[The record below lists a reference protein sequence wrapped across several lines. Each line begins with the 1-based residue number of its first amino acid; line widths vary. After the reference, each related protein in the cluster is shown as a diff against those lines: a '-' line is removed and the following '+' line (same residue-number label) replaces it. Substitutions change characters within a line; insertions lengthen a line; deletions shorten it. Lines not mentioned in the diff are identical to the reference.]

1 MGGWWFV
8 CDVELCCL
16 CWMFLLRFV
25 WVYEWCISSQVCIV
39 AVVYIY
45 IIICISD
52 EPSVWLHLIVVCFLF
67 VCDRGHNSKCLECV
81 CLCVSSG
88 QDLTRRPPLL

>member
-16 CWMFLLRFV
+16 CLVLLLRFV

-39 AVVYIY
+39 AVLCVQLMNPV
-45 IIICISD
+45 C
-52 EPSVWLHLIVVCFLF
+52 VVCVVTSDWGLFLVCLFVTEVTNPNDWSLF
-67 VCDRGHNSKCLECV
+67 VCV
-81 CLCVSSG
+81 C
-88 QDLTRRPPLL
+88 RRVRI